1 MIDRRILMNLYIL
14 SCIMF
19 IAFMGISIGSW
30 IHANYLRKEALES
43 MPSIYLSEFKV
54 SDLTINFTVDLYDNE
69 KISKIEIDL
78 LSKDGVWKP
87 KYSEIEE
94 AETII
99 EGYSKSIRLLCIV
112 WNSEKN
118 AYDVY
123 VYEYSGEWV
132 NNATIGVGENA
143 TITYN
148 VTEVTVGG
156 KPVNGSI
163 RICVE
168 SENHIRIEWEGRAE
182 RIYSYLGI
190 WVMDNERNQNATVF
204 EAEKQE
210 EARIIPVEMRP
221 ICNET
226 EEAPT
231 PEFTRSA
238 IYIEI
243 AGRYFKLRNYIALQF
258 AGFWNNLSI
267 SVGDYSWFSIGNATA
282 HAFVIP
288 VSDWNA
294 FDDARIDVL
303 ADGVHLVGYVRVV
316 YWWEDWRMLLVAS
329 FFVMF
334 FVLLGIAVYTTAR
347 KRRE

>member
-1 MIDRRILMNLYIL
+1 MLVPML
-14 SCIMF
+14 IMF
-19 IAFMGISIGSW
+19 LFSM
-30 IHANYLRKEALES
+30 YLLFVDVPGVLAGRYSS
-43 MPSIYLSEFKV
+43 MIEDIPSIHLLEFRV
-54 SDLTINFTVDLYDNE
+54 SDLTINFTADLYDNE

-87 KYSEIEE
+87 KYSETEE

-99 EGYSKSIRLLCIV
+99 EGYSKSIRLLCVV

-132 NNATIGVGENA
+132 NNATIGIGEENTTTYKF
-143 TITYN
+143 TIDES
-148 VTEVTVGG
+148 VFKG
-156 KPVNGSI
+156 KV
-163 RICVE
+163 RIYVE
-168 SENHIRIEWEGRAE
+168 SEKHIRIEWEGRE
-182 RIYSYLGI
+182 HVGPYQYLGI

-204 EAEKQE
+204 EANKAE
-210 EARIIPVEMRP
+210 EAKITLMEMRP

-226 EEAPT
+226 EEEPT
-231 PEFTRSA
+231 PGFTRPA
-238 IYIEI
+238 TYIEI
-243 AGRYFKLRNYIALQF
+243 EGRYFKLRNYIALQF
-258 AGFWNNLSI
+258 AGWWSNLSI
-267 SVGDYSWFSIGNATA
+267 SVGDYFWFSRGNATA

-294 FDDARIDVL
+294 FDDARIYVL

-316 YWWEDWRMLLVAS
+316 YWWEDWGMLLVAS

-334 FVLLGIAVYTTAR
+334 FVLLGIAVYKAAL

>member
-1 MIDRRILMNLYIL
+1 MLTTFTSNYDETNKRWVNHTVVRIGGENTTTY
-14 SCIMF
+14 
-19 IAFMGISIGSW
+19 
-30 IHANYLRKEALES
+30 K
-43 MPSIYLSEFKV
+43 
-54 SDLTINFTVDLYDNE
+54 LTIDESVF
-69 KISKIEIDL
+69 K
-78 LSKDGVWKP
+78 
-87 KYSEIEE
+87 
-94 AETII
+94 
-99 EGYSKSIRLLCIV
+99 
-112 WNSEKN
+112 
-118 AYDVY
+118 
-123 VYEYSGEWV
+123 
-132 NNATIGVGENA
+132 
-143 TITYN
+143 
-148 VTEVTVGG
+148 G
-156 KPVNGSI
+156 KV
-163 RICVE
+163 RIYVE
-168 SENHIRIEWEGRAE
+168 SEKHIRIEWHGRTYPTTE
-182 RIYSYLGI
+182 YLGI
-190 WVMDNERNQNATVF
+190 WVMDNQRNQNATVF

-221 ICNET
+221 ICIET
-226 EEAPT
+226 KEAPT

-347 KRRE
+347 KRKE